1 MIDICTVIKKHCIMQ
16 NLTKI
21 ICLLLINIS
30 FSFAQE
36 SEKQNVT
43 VNISNLNSN
52 DGKVF
57 IAIYDSEDRF
67 LNKGFKSFVTKIE
80 NNSCSVTFENIPS
93 GIYAI
98 SLYHDENDNNKMD
111 TNFLGI
117 PKEDYG
123 CSNNATGFMGP
134 PKWED
139 AKFEIKNES
148 ITQNIKL

>member
-1 MIDICTVIKKHCIMQ
+1 MQ
-16 NLTKI
+16 NLPKI
-21 ICLLLINIS
+21 ICLLLINFS

-36 SEKQNVT
+36 NENQNLT
-43 VNISNLNSN
+43 VNVSNLNSN

-57 IAIYDSEDRF
+57 IAIYDSEDSF
-67 LNKGFKSFVTKIE
+67 LNKGFKSYVTKIE

-93 GIYAI
+93 GNYAI

-111 TNFLGI
+111 SNFMGI

-123 CSNNATGFMGP
+123 CSNNAKGFMGP

-139 AKFEIKNES
+139 AKFEINNKPV
-148 ITQNIKL
+148 IQNIQL